1 MMWHESSSSF
11 VLAIFFFVN
20 GLGGESIALG
30 QTKGELPGPAR
41 QLERNLSQLQ
51 VHHQVTGGGGK

>member
-1 MMWHESSSSF
+1 MMWHDVSSLF

-30 QTKGELPGPAR
+30 QAKGELPGPAR

-51 VHHQVTGGGGK
+51 ANHQVTGGRGK